1 MIQQQCWICH
11 QECVFQDNVL
21 NQKNLSPCYC
31 KGSLESVHRECLNQ
45 WVTKRYKKIINEID
59 VKEIQKMEESDFQNQ
74 SHPVMQK
81 LAIQC
86 PNCKYF
92 FKYEVIELP
101 QLPSIK
107 AVLEH
112 NCKEKIILL
121 IMVVF
126 QIGLLVLDY
135 QKNDQR
141 EQGQQCSNETDY
153 DKKMCSLQQS
163 PDMQNQQGYD
173 FVNILYIFTVFTVL
187 IAAGYNIFS
196 DSKINFGIHVK
207 DKDYVEN
214 ISKIHANIS
223 FNDSSLQI
231 NQG

>member
-1 MIQQQCWICH
+1 MIPKQCWICH
-11 QECVFQDNVL
+11 QECAFQDNVL
-21 NQKNLSPCYC
+21 NQKNQSPCFC

-59 VKEIQKMEESDFQNQ
+59 VKEIQQMEESDFLNPQ
-74 SHPVMQK
+74 HPVMKK

-86 PNCKYF
+86 PNCKYSL
-92 FKYEVIELP
+92 KYEVIELP
-101 QLPSIK
+101 PQPSIK
-107 AVLEH
+107 AIFKH

-121 IMVVF
+121 VMVVF

-141 EQGQQCSNETDY
+141 EQGQQCNNETDY
-153 DKKMCSLQQS
+153 DRKISSFQQS
-163 PDMQNQQGYD
+163 PDLQSQQGYD
-173 FVNILYIFTVFTVL
+173 IVNILYIFTVFTVL
-187 IAAGYNIFS
+187 IAAGYNIFQ
-196 DSKINFGIHVK
+196 DSKINFSIHVK

-214 ISKIHANIS
+214 ISKIQANIN
-223 FNDSSLQI
+223 FNDAALCI